1 MFKII
6 FLHSG
11 AGPECF
17 YPAGTDTS
25 TMALATQ
32 NMDGTSNEIDY
43 KDIFGTIRAG
53 KGDWDGSI
61 IIDHVFA
68 LSVFT
73 QWNIFCGT

>member
-1 MFKII
+1 
-6 FLHSG
+6 
-11 AGPECF
+11 
-17 YPAGTDTS
+17 
-25 TMALATQ
+25 MALATQ